1 MPSNLLFIMS
11 DEHNPRIQGA
21 AGNKIVHTPHLDRL
35 AARGLRFTDAVCN
48 SPICV
53 PSRASFA
60 TGRYVHEIGYWDN
73 AHPYDGQAVGWGH
86 RLIAAGHQVVSIG
99 KLHYRREGDPN
110 GFSREIMPLHV
121 VDGIG
126 DVLGSIRPDM
136 PIRESVRDLAEELGP
151 GESSYAKYDRDI
163 TAAAI
168 KWLSEDA
175 PKHRDR
181 PWVLFVSLIEPHF
194 PLIAPPEFYKL
205 YADTKFPLP
214 AMYAAGERPDHPF
227 IQAMRRCM
235 NYDSHFG
242 PETVQRALANY
253 YGMVSHLD
261 DLIGRILGT
270 LDRNGLADT
279 TRVIYTSDHGDN
291 LGTRGMWGKS
301 TMFKESVGVPLIM
314 AGPGVPQNTTCDR
327 PVSLVDCHPTILQT
341 CGHELTAEDRERP
354 GSSLL
359 DIAKGD
365 VGERVVLAEYH
376 AVGAVTG
383 SFMIR
388 TGRWK
393 YIHYVGMP
401 PMLFDIV
408 ADPEERHDL
417 GRDPRYASDVAR
429 CEKALRSVVNP
440 EEVTARAL
448 KDQAA
453 KVAEHGGPE
462 AVMRRGTFGRSPIPG
477 EAPVYR

>member
-11 DEHNPRIQGA
+11 DEHNPRILGA
-21 AGNKIVHTPHLDRL
+21 AGNSLARTPNLDKL

-60 TGRYVHEIGYWDN
+60 TGRYVHEIGFWDN
-73 AHPYDGQAVGWGH
+73 AHPYDGSVTGWGH

-121 VDGIG
+121 VDGVG
-126 DVLGSIRPDM
+126 DLLGSIRPHM
-136 PIRESVRDLAEELGP
+136 PIREAVRELSDELGP
-151 GESSYAKYDRDI
+151 GESSYASYDRDI
-163 TAAAI
+163 TDAATN
-168 KWLSEDA
+168 WLHGEARTYQD
-175 PKHRDR
+175 K
-181 PWVLFVSLIEPHF
+181 PWVLFVSLVEPHF
-194 PLIAPPEFYKL
+194 PLVAPPEFYEL
-205 YADTKFPLP
+205 YAKTKFPLP
-214 AMYAAGERPDHPF
+214 AMYAPGERPDHPF
-227 IQAMRRCM
+227 VHAMRRCM
-235 NYDSHFG
+235 NYDSHFT
-242 PETVQRALANY
+242 PEKLQRALANY

-261 DLIGRILGT
+261 HLIGRILGA
-270 LDRNGLADT
+270 LDGSGLAGS

-291 LGTRGMWGKS
+291 LGTRGLWGKS
-301 TMFKESVGVPLIM
+301 TMFKESVGVPLIV
-314 AGPGVPQNTTCDR
+314 AGPGVPRGETCDK
-327 PVSLVDCHPTILQT
+327 PVSLVDCHPTILQCT
-341 CGHELTAEDRERP
+341 GLKPDAEDRKRP
-354 GSSLL
+354 GASLL

-365 VGERVVLAEYH
+365 IGERVVLSEYH
-376 AVGAVTG
+376 AVGAITG

-401 PMLFDIV
+401 PMLFDVV

-417 GRDPRYASDVAR
+417 GRDPRYAADVAS
-429 CEKALRSVVNP
+429 CETALRSIVDP

-448 KDQAA
+448 RDQAQ
-453 KVAEHGGPE
+453 KVAAHGGTE
-462 AVMRRGTFGRSPIPG
+462 AVIRRGTFGRSPIPG
-477 EAPVYR
+477 EEAVYR

>member
-11 DEHNPRIQGA
+11 DEHNPRILGA
-21 AGNKIVHTPHLDRL
+21 AGNPIIHSPNLDRL
-35 AARGLRFTDAVCN
+35 AARGLSFTDAVCN

-73 AHPYDGQAVGWGH
+73 AHPYEGRVTGWGH
-86 RLIAAGHQVVSIG
+86 RLIANGHQVISIG

-110 GFSREIMPLHV
+110 GFSREVMPLHV

-126 DVLGSIRPDM
+126 DVLGSVRPDL
-136 PIRESVRDLAEELGP
+136 PVRESVRDLADELGP

-163 TAAAI
+163 TDAAI
-168 KWLSEDA
+168 AWLNRDA
-175 PKHRDR
+175 PRYRDK
-181 PWVLFVSLIEPHF
+181 PWVLFVSLVEPHF
-194 PLIAPPEFYKL
+194 PLVALPEFYEL
-205 YADTKFPLP
+205 YAKTKFPTP
-214 AMYAAGERPDHPF
+214 AMYATGERPDHPF

-235 NYDSHFG
+235 NYDSYFT
-242 PETVQRALANY
+242 PETMQRALANY

-261 DLIGRILGT
+261 HLIGRILAA
-270 LDRNGLADT
+270 LDSSGLAGN

-291 LGTRGMWGKS
+291 LGTRGLWGKS

-314 AGPGVPQNTTCDR
+314 AGPGVPQGVTCDR
-327 PVSLVDCHPTILQT
+327 PVSLVDCHQTILQT
-341 CGHELTAEDRERP
+341 AGLELTAEDRERP
-354 GSSLL
+354 GRCLL
-359 DIAKGD
+359 DIARGD
-365 VGERVVLAEYH
+365 IGERVVLSEYH
-376 AVGAVTG
+376 AVGALTG

-393 YIHYVGMP
+393 YVHYVDMP
-401 PMLFDIV
+401 PMLFDVI

-417 GRDPRYASDVAR
+417 GRDPRHAADVAS
-429 CEKALRSVVNP
+429 CEKALRSVVDP
-440 EEVTARAL
+440 EAVSARAL
-448 KDQAA
+448 RDQAA
-453 KVAEHGGPE
+453 KIAAYGGRD
-462 AVMRRGTFGRSPIPG
+462 AVIRRGTFGRSPIPG